1 MALTLTS
8 PAFEHRQAI
17 SGDTRARVMTFRR
30 RLIGL
35 GFLKGRRVWPCL
47 WMTLMPLILLPQSV
61 SGFTGCSTTSQ

>member
-30 RLIGL
+30 RLSGL
-35 GFLKGRRVWPCL
+35 GLLAGRRVWPCL
-47 WMTLMPLILLPQSV
+47 LTIPMPLIRLH
-61 SGFTGCSTTSQ
+61 

>member
-17 SGDTRARVMTFRR
+17 SVDTRARVMTFRR

-35 GFLKGRRVWPCL
+35 GLLAGQRFWPCL
-47 WMTLMPLILLPQSV
+47 LTIPMPLIRLH
-61 SGFTGCSTTSQ
+61 

>member
-35 GFLKGRRVWPCL
+35 GLLAGRRVWPCL
-47 WMTLMPLILLPQSV
+47 LTIPMPLIRLH
-61 SGFTGCSTTSQ
+61 